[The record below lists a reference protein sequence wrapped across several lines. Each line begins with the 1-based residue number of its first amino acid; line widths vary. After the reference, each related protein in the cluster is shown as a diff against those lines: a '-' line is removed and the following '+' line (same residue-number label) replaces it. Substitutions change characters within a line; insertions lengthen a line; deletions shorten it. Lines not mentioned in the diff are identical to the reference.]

1 MSEFMQLLIG
11 ISINRYL
18 PASGTAGLA
27 LIFVN
32 GYKRDPFPPPRIMAS
47 TLFMN
52 ALLIDYS
59 EQTYWIECSLIQQKA
74 IM

>member
-11 ISINRYL
+11 MSISRYL

-52 ALLIDYS
+52 ELSINYS
-59 EQTYWIECSLIQQKA
+59 EQTYWIECSLIQQKV